1 MRRFPPNRS
10 LNRYLLDEN
19 IYLNGKQIRELLDIS
34 ESCFSK
40 QLKQVLTIPGCQT
53 ERMRTIY
60 INPKRKPHEHR
71 YLKHYN
77 LNTIVA
83 IAYRINNKSCREFL
97 ENYHRVLLRLHL
109 RIVGPT
115 YQILTILAAYEFQAY
130 ANLYT
135 PHLITDLLD

>member
-83 IAYRINNKSCREFL
+83 I

-115 YQILTILAAYEFQAY
+115 YQIPTILAAYEFQAY